1 MVQRKEPT
9 KLKSK
14 SKTKQVSKSKP
25 HSFDLDESTITIS
38 KETASTD
45 NTKNRTMKY
54 LPNYMKPT
62 SSSDARKE
70 KDQLQVTHH
79 NSPSITNSSR
89 KSNPKSSSSPPSVTS
104 KRKALTPFLK
114 RNKSKVLFQKL
125 NLNRATCS
133 STLKDSKFPKFLDL
147 NPGGTESAGNSAVRV
162 CPYTYCSLNGHVH
175 EPMPPL
181 KSFLAS
187 KRKLIKTQQSM
198 KLKGFSPF
206 RKREPKRS
214 EKEVSPLIQEV
225 VNDFIVEVYA
235 STKEKIID
243 PTKTD
248 EVVSTASD
256 LKSDF
261 SVEEMDATVKLVEYV
276 NCDQEVCAVSEKI
289 SDLVVK
295 EAEEENPVVFYEN
308 CNKFESFKEFDVDF
322 MEDEDVFSDSESFS
336 SERTDGGS
344 DRSHD
349 QSFELK
355 AESVV
360 EEMHL
365 SVASESEIQNQMGSG
380 TGEEGIEEAKE
391 DIKLNSPVDLEER
404 GDCTESEVVPERKD
418 DKLPEIEPFD
428 SSNNEIPS
436 QLLENIGDQKLGS
449 IVDLDKVLPERREE
463 KLSEIEASA
472 FSENE
477 IATQV
482 LENSSQE
489 KEDEEEDGKIL
500 EVETPNSII
509 EQKEEENHQEEGT
522 EVPGTES
529 DHASEE
535 QTKPKEPQEEVIGTI
550 IEENGQ
556 LQAVENLPCTEMD
569 HESEEPESCQPKEE
583 AIASEISQIDQLC
596 GALSEM
602 RIEGEDYSFDP
613 TCEQKNR
620 LIIARRRPMSG
631 EDEYMRGFNPRAPRF
646 LPAEPD
652 LESEKVDLRH
662 QMMDDRK
669 NAEEY
674 LLDYALRRAVNQ
686 LAPARKKKV
695 ELLVA
700 AFEKVVPVPGGRVTC
715 S

>member
-1 MVQRKEPT
+1 
-9 KLKSK
+9 
-14 SKTKQVSKSKP
+14 
-25 HSFDLDESTITIS
+25 
-38 KETASTD
+38 
-45 NTKNRTMKY
+45 MKY

-70 KDQLQVTHH
+70 KDQLQVTHR

-147 NPGGTESAGNSAVRV
+147 NPGGSESAGNSAVRV

-243 PTKTD
+243 PMKTD

-289 SDLVVK
+289 SDLVVE

-308 CNKFESFKEFDVDF
+308 CNKFESFKEFDVNF

-336 SERTDGGS
+336 SEHTDGGS
-344 DRSHD
+344 DRSQD

-380 TGEEGIEEAKE
+380 TGEEGIEKAKE

-418 DKLPEIEPFD
+418 DKLPEIESFD

-436 QLLENIGDQKLGS
+436 HHLENISDQKLDS
-449 IVDLDKVLPERREE
+449 IVDLDKVVPERGEE
-463 KLSEIEASA
+463 KLSEIEACD
-472 FSENE
+472 FFENE

-500 EVETPNSII
+500 EVETPDSII

-522 EVPGTES
+522 EVSGTES
-529 DHASEE
+529 DHTSEE
-535 QTKPKEPQEEVIGTI
+535 QTNPKEPQEEELGTR
-550 IEENGQ
+550 IEV
-556 LQAVENLPCTEMD
+556 VESPTCAETEMD
-569 HESEEPESCQPKEE
+569 HESEEPEPCQPKEE
-583 AIASEISQIDQLC
+583 TIGSETSQIDQLC
-596 GALSEM
+596 GAFSEM

-652 LESEKVDLRH
+652 PESEKVDLRH

-700 AFEKVVPVPGGRVTC
+700 AFEKVVPVVPVSGGRVTC

>member
-14 SKTKQVSKSKP
+14 TKQVSKPKP
-25 HSFDLDESTITIS
+25 HSFDLHESTITTS

-45 NTKNRTMKY
+45 NTENRTMKY

-70 KDQLQVTHH
+70 KDQLQVTHR

-125 NLNRATCS
+125 NLNRGTCS

-206 RKREPKRS
+206 RKREPKRN

-235 STKEKIID
+235 STKEKILD

-276 NCDQEVCAVSEKI
+276 NYDQEISTISEKI
-289 SDLVVK
+289 SDLVVE
-295 EAEEENPVVFYEN
+295 EAGEENPVVFYEN
-308 CNKFESFKEFDVDF
+308 CNKFDLDF

-336 SERTDGGS
+336 SEHTDGGS
-344 DRSHD
+344 DQSHD

-365 SVASESEIQNQMGSG
+365 SVAPESEIQNQMGSG
-380 TGEEGIEEAKE
+380 TGEEEIEEAQE
-391 DIKLNSPVDLEER
+391 DVKLNSTVDLEER
-404 GDCTESEVVPERKD
+404 GNCIESEVVPERKD
-418 DKLPEIEPFD
+418 DELPEIEPLD
-428 SSNNEIPS
+428 SSDKEIPS
-436 QLLENIGDQKLGS
+436 HLLENISDQKLDS
-449 IVDLDKVLPERREE
+449 IVDLDEVFPERGEEE
-463 KLSEIEASA
+463 KLSEMETSD

-500 EVETPNSII
+500 EVETRDYVV
-509 EQKEEENHQEEGT
+509 EQKEEENHREEET
-522 EVPGTES
+522 EISGTES

-535 QTKPKEPQEEVIGTI
+535 QTNPKEPQEEVIGTR
-550 IEENGQ
+550 IEEDSQ
-556 LQAVENLPCTEMD
+556 LQVDEDHTCAETEMD
-569 HESEEPESCQPKEE
+569 HESEEPEPCQPKEE
-583 AIASEISQIDQLC
+583 AVVTETSQIDQLC
-596 GALSEM
+596 GAFSEM
-602 RIEGEDYSFDP
+602 LIEGEDYSFDP

-652 LESEKVDLRH
+652 PESEKVDLRH

-686 LAPARKKKV
+686 LALARKKKV